1 MQGSEILEF
10 ANLRVDGRAFSELR
24 SIRYKL
30 TPSVGSNID
39 GSVYYEQGLNK
50 VNLPTHQR
58 YYSDTI
64 VIHFN
69 CLLMYSFFRS

>member
-1 MQGSEILEF
+1 MHGSEILEL

-24 SIRYKL
+24 SIRYRL

-50 VNLPTHQR
+50 VADYLLTHPLHSFQLN
-58 YYSDTI
+58 YLLVYS
-64 VIHFN
+64 
-69 CLLMYSFFRS
+69 